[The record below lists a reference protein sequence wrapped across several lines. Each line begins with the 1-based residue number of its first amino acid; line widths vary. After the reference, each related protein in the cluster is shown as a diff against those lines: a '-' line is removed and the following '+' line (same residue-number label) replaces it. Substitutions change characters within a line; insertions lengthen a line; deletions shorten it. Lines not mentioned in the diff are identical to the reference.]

1 MEVSVSDI
9 ISSKSRGFTLVEVLI
24 SIVILAFLAI
34 GILGM
39 TTVTINSNS
48 FIQHHTKAVQLAES
62 GLEEMRRVDYVNQL
76 SNYNG
81 VIEDFGS
88 IPNNPGFRRAFT
100 VNYAADIST
109 MTVSVTWRF
118 RGVNSSPL
126 VLTSMRVAP

>member
-9 ISSKSRGFTLVEVLI
+9 NSSNSRGFTLVEVLI
-24 SIVILAFLAI
+24 SIVLLAFLAI

-76 SNYNG
+76 SAYNG

-88 IPNNPGFRRAFT
+88 IPNYPGFRRVFT
-100 VNYAADIST
+100 VDYAADIST
-109 MTVSVTWRF
+109 LTVAVTWHFNRAT
-118 RGVNSSPL
+118 SSPL
-126 VLTSMRVAP
+126 VLTSLRVAP